1 MTKPRIAVI
10 GDTRLEY
17 GELTDAGAIAV
28 ELASGWPVDVGVRT
42 IAHSSEAWELL
53 DDAFGHVGI
62 TSWMSVREQPAA
74 AFQANGASIRMGDT
88 LNIDELF
95 SHDLVILATPDQ
107 KLRRFLADLPVH
119 TWPGVRI
126 MCLLHLHDGPVLT
139 DDLLDLTRFDSVIGS
154 DDSFALIA
162 NAAESQDSG
171 LADFAPH
178 MRGSNL
184 RAAVSWGKHGAFRCL
199 TPDDQVVTIPPHHAP
214 GTSSDAPWAAFV
226 ASVAM
231 GMTERKSWDA
241 IGREAT
247 RRFAIRSQERRGSRA

>member
-28 ELASGWPVDVGVRT
+28 ELASGWQVDVGVRT
-42 IAHSSEAWELL
+42 IANSAQAWEAL
-53 DDAFGHVGI
+53 DDAFAHVGI
-62 TSWMSVREQPAA
+62 TAWMSVRDSAPATH
-74 AFQANGASIRMGDT
+74 QANGASIRMGDT

-119 TWPGVRI
+119 TWPGVKI
-126 MCLLHLHDGPVLT
+126 MGLVHLHDGPVLT
-139 DDLLDLTRFDSVIGS
+139 DDLLDLTRLDSVIGS
-154 DDSFALIA
+154 DEAFSLISDA
-162 NAAESQDSG
+162 DGKAGSG
-171 LADFAPH
+171 LAAFAPH
-178 MRGSNL
+178 IRGSNL
-184 RAAVSWGKHGAFRCL
+184 RAAVSWGKHGAFRCV
-199 TPDDQVVTIPPHHAP
+199 TPDDEAVTIPPHHAP

-226 ASVAM
+226 AAVAM
-231 GMTERKSWDA
+231 GMTERKGWDA